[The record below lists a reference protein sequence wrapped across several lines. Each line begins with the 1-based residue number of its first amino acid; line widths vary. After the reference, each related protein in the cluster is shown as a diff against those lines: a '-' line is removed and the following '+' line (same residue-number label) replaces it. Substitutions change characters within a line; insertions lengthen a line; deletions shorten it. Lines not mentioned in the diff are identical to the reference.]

1 MQPTTYLSRF
11 ILVLFSCYLSAAA
24 TAQTVT
30 ACGNV
35 QTGDRLTFDKG
46 VYSDCAMTVPGSPAS
61 RDRPY
66 LRYWNASEG
75 GPAVPAVGLLIV
87 ESADLSPSPVATD
100 LFGEWDFADAVVE
113 DMGAAYTGDCS
124 DMSAANPTSN
134 SNITGAIDGNVYCG
148 RYSSDSG
155 ASILIRGTLDGSSES
170 FRDPAAFV
178 VTASTPDDPAPD
190 PATAT
195 PVPALPAFGLF
206 VLVGLVASLGRSGL
220 RTLK

>member
-11 ILVLFSCYLSAAA
+11 ILVLFSCYLSGAA
-24 TAQTVT
+24 TAQTIT
-30 ACGNV
+30 ACDNV
-35 QTGDRLTFDKG
+35 QTGGRLIFDKG
-46 VYSDCAMTVPGSPAS
+46 VYSDCAMTYPSAPS

-66 LRYWNASEG
+66 LYYEPPGEG
-75 GPAVPAVGLLIV
+75 GPASIGILLV
-87 ESADLSPSPVATD
+87 ESANLSPSPVATN
-100 LFGEWDFADAVVE
+100 LFGEWDSVDAVVE
-113 DMGAAYTGDCS
+113 DMGGHYAGDCS
-124 DMSAANPTSN
+124 DMSAANPTLDRFISN
-134 SNITGAIDGNVYCG
+134 PIDGTVYCG

-155 ASILIRGTLDGSSES
+155 ASILIRGTFEGSSES

-206 VLVGLVASLGRSGL
+206 VLVGLVASLGRRGL

>member
-1 MQPTTYLSRF
+1 MQPATYLSRF

-24 TAQTVT
+24 TAQTIT

-35 QTGDRLTFDKG
+35 QTGGRLIFDKG
-46 VYSDCAMTVPGSPAS
+46 VYSDCAMTYPSAPS

-66 LRYWNASEG
+66 LYYEPPGEG
-75 GPAVPAVGLLIV
+75 GPASIGILLV

-148 RYSSDSG
+148 RYSTDSG
-155 ASILIRGTLDGSSES
+155 ASILIRGTLEGSSES

-178 VTASTPDDPAPD
+178 VTASTPDDPA

-206 VLVGLVASLGRSGL
+206 VLVGLVASLGRRGL

>member
-1 MQPTTYLSRF
+1 MQPATYLSRF

-24 TAQTVT
+24 TAQTIT

-35 QTGDRLTFDKG
+35 QTGGRLIFDKG
-46 VYSDCAMTVPGSPAS
+46 VYSDCAMTSPSIPS

-66 LRYWNASEG
+66 LSYTPPGE
-75 GPAVPAVGLLIV
+75 GPASIGILLV

-100 LFGEWDFADAVVE
+100 LFGEWDLADAVVE
-113 DMGAAYTGDCS
+113 DMGGHYAGDCS
-124 DMSAANPTSN
+124 DMSAANPTLDLS
-134 SNITGAIDGNVYCG
+134 TTTPIDGNVYCG

-178 VTASTPDDPAPD
+178 VTASMPGGPAPA
-190 PATAT
+190 PTTAT
-195 PVPALPAFGLF
+195 PVPALPVFGLF
-206 VLVGLVASLGRSGL
+206 VLAGLVASLGRSGL